1 MWEWYRIGLA
11 LGLGV
16 GFGVLLAGALATAR
30 AGAIAAVVLGAGA
43 GFLGGLVIDNWQEEL
58 SGAIGGAIGAVGA
71 VELVRG
77 TLRRG
82 GTRGG
87 TAMLVGLA
95 GLGAAGL
102 AFVPAVGFLEAVAAP
117 LVGARLR
124 RRGGGRY
131 AGLRI
136 LARD

>member
-11 LGLGV
+11 AGLGV
-16 GFGVLLAGALATAR
+16 GFGLLFTGALAATR
-30 AGAIAAVVLGAGA
+30 TGAIAAVVLAAAAGFGAGV
-43 GFLGGLVIDNWQEEL
+43 VIDNWQEEL
-58 SGAIGGAIGAVGA
+58 AGAIGGVLGAAGSL
-71 VELVRG
+71 ELVRG

-87 TAMLVGLA
+87 TAALA
-95 GLGAAGL
+95 GLTGLAAAAL
-102 AFVPAVGFLEAVAAP
+102 AFVPAVGYLEALAAP
-117 LVGARLR
+117 ALAARLR
-124 RRGGGRY
+124 RRGGERY